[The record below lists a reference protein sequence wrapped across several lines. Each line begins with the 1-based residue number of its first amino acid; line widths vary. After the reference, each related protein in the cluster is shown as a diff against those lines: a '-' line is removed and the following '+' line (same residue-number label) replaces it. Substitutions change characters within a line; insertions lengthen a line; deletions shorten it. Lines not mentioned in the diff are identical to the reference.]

1 MNTRSGHLEGSPGL
15 VAEEVLADNPAKGPA
30 KTKEYE
36 MKSWEPLFKSWIHRM
51 KWYGGS
57 IKTEPKSRGKEES
70 HAQYPSDTVIKPVKL
85 EYDPM
90 SVSPCEESRH
100 PHILEIGPCA
110 LKPESTKFLISPGRL
125 AVR

>member
-1 MNTRSGHLEGSPGL
+1 
-15 VAEEVLADNPAKGPA
+15 
-30 KTKEYE
+30 
-36 MKSWEPLFKSWIHRM
+36 MKSWEPLFKCGVHP
-51 KWYGGS
+51 KELLDGS
-57 IKTEPKSRGKEES
+57 FKTEPKSREKGES
-70 HAQYPSDTVIKPVKL
+70 HAQDLSDTVIKPVNL

-100 PHILEIGPCA
+100 PHILEIGPDA